1 MSLAKEQ
8 VKITS
13 NYNPSSNTNK
23 MYDPCLHLIIPRVFS
38 NINEARITK
47 IFTELNIGKIKS
59 IDIVPV
65 PKTKEDSKSKD
76 KSKNYNKVFIHFS
89 SWFTNETAR
98 QAKKTLL
105 EGKELKI
112 VYDEPWFWKVS
123 VYKNNNK
130 SNSSH
135 CKTQNQNQ
143 KPNKPIAK
151 PKPMIVFEDI
161 IRKPNPPVRTSAH
174 GGSVSYIDYDRI
186 RETIETQDKI
196 LKEYME
202 NVEVKSVDVKRK
214 LSF

>member
-23 MYDPCLHLIIPRVFS
+23 MYDPCLNLIIPRVFS
-38 NINEARITK
+38 NINEARIKT

-65 PKTKEDSKSKD
+65 PKTKEDNSKSKD

-89 SWFTNETAR
+89 SWFTNETAC

-135 CKTQNQNQ
+135 CKTQ
-143 KPNKPIAK
+143 KPIAKPIAK
-151 PKPMIVFEDI
+151 PKPVIVFEDI

-186 RETIETQDKI
+186 RETIETQNKI

-202 NVEVKSVDVKRK
+202 NVEVQRVDVKRK